1 MGISSYKI
9 DGPPKKYRELYDY
22 IRRAILAEL
31 GLSFFCKKK
40 KTVVDISYLQ
50 FTFPYIPSSSL
61 TPNDEKKK
69 NLHVKRLKA
78 KLGVPV
84 IHYIRVCDM
93 WTQLSF
99 SHATIWFFFLFLS
112 FIRHHHSQEKDGRVR
127 WITLNYQKNPI
138 ISYHH
143 HHHKKK
149 EYLYIFLPAWLHAAR
164 AWSVFPVAFCIFS
177 SIIIIIII

>member
-1 MGISSYKI
+1 MMGISSYKI

-93 WTQLSF
+93 
-99 SHATIWFFFLFLS
+99 
-112 FIRHHHSQEKDGRVR
+112 
-127 WITLNYQKNPI
+127 
-138 ISYHH
+138 
-143 HHHKKK
+143 
-149 EYLYIFLPAWLHAAR
+149 
-164 AWSVFPVAFCIFS
+164 
-177 SIIIIIII
+177 